1 MPGTKTSLL
10 APCWSLRRALAST
23 ARGKARVSAEMAS
36 PNTIDRTTGPS
47 VTGVGAGVAAGE
59 FAFDVPDDQTCLR
72 ASLEGE
78 RMRRNGV
85 APETAPAEPPRDDS
99 ESHFPP
105 LGPDD
110 SDDSDELTENI
121 TDDDW
126 DSASSQ
132 SVSDDEELDEPVADT
147 QLEEVQP
154 TLRDAPNQ
162 ATTNV
167 DAAEPGGA
175 SRDAVSASD
184 RLSPE
189 LLAQLP
195 AQVREALEA
204 EWARTI
210 ELVRTQERSR
220 APRRVDA
227 RDGDGEDPPRRRQR
241 RRRNPAPGQSTLN
254 RYWHTRGE
262 NEAASPD
269 AAPSTSRRRRSEPA
283 APEPSDIPVPRN
295 PPELY
300 EKWYQL
306 AYSIIPE
313 NASVYSK
320 FMYAFGDETD
330 AGCAYRRVEME
341 AVGKLLLQFKA
352 DRGRPG
358 QHAILKG
365 REREGKTGALFS
377 IALAA
382 LLLRMR
388 VVILCAPNKVAPV
401 VDMVKKLQQSGFNR
415 HYSVKHTLGKKATE
429 ENGIPSAESG
439 QIFVAALC
447 TISDLRRVKRYIE
460 DERRGGNFT
469 VTLVDECD
477 EITQGKGNKSLD
489 VERGEDPDAYQE
501 FIHPDRRGEDEAGVR
516 YVRPGSRASRQLSR
530 KQQLAFASQYF
541 KQNIHDTTQIIACSA
556 TLSGYILNPIGTFKN
571 DVVTSIFM
579 VFPKLGYRG
588 IETFKIPEGCELDT
602 EGNLTP
608 DDLRRSES
616 VAVLLKRF
624 YERKNACDGERL
636 LQRSSPAPG
645 PEPGPSGT
653 SEAGSVTLRGILFI
667 SCSPKVNVYGG
678 YRDIAKAVCDI
689 VTSWPVEEC
698 RHDPNTTLFV
708 CFVGKPW
715 VYFNGKWEKMTAG
728 KSVEDMYN
736 KTEEKAR
743 NGHFGV
749 LGLGAN
755 DPLSKVC
762 KHVVLIGY
770 NMTRRAMTAAFR
782 PASEPRVLCKV
793 QYGILTTP
801 KAVTIDTV
809 SQRVNRPSHD
819 FAEHVVPANYCV
831 DVAMSS
837 WMLRLCQQYRK
848 LEDEMVDRQRADP
861 KPHCEFRQRIEV
873 FASELD
879 KAKVSKRG
887 ILMSELSRTGQEQR
901 RREQLALELDQL
913 PVLVE
918 FKAWLEKQP
927 VRPGREDTLA
937 ASTVQN
943 YYNHVRRLFVNDA
956 TVEDVLVR
964 ARATI
969 TQPRSKDV
977 SSSEYMNELSA
988 MRYFESFRS
997 ELDRSAE

>member
-1 MPGTKTSLL
+1 
-10 APCWSLRRALAST
+10 
-23 ARGKARVSAEMAS
+23 MAS

-59 FAFDVPDDQTCLR
+59 FVDVPDDQTCWR

-154 TLRDAPNQ
+154 TLADAPDQ
-162 ATTNV
+162 VTTN
-167 DAAEPGGA
+167 DGPTEPGGA
-175 SRDAVSASD
+175 PRGAVSASVV
-184 RLSPE
+184 SSAE
-189 LLAQLP
+189 HLAQLP

-204 EWARTI
+204 EREALALEREALALEREALARTI
-210 ELVRTQERSR
+210 ERVRTQERSR
-220 APRRVDA
+220 ALRRVDE
-227 RDGDGEDPPRRRQR
+227 RDGDGDDPPRRRQR
-241 RRRNPAPGQSTLN
+241 RRRNPVPGQSTLN
-254 RYWHTRGE
+254 RFLTTRDE
-262 NEAASPD
+262 NDAASPNR
-269 AAPSTSRRRRSEPA
+269 PSSSRRRRSEPA
-283 APEPSDIPVPRN
+283 VPEPYEIPVPEN
-295 PPELY
+295 PRDLY
-300 EKWYQL
+300 ESWNQL
-306 AYSIIPE
+306 AISIMPE
-313 NASVYSK
+313 NASMYSR
-320 FMYAFGDETD
+320 FLYAFGDDTNE
-330 AGCAYRRVEME
+330 GCAYRRKEME
-341 AVGKLLLQFKA
+341 AVGKLLLQFKVN
-352 DRGRPG
+352 GGIPG

-415 HYSVKHTLGKKATE
+415 RYSVKHTLGKKATE

-439 QIFVAALC
+439 QVFVAALC
-447 TISDLRRVKRYIE
+447 TISDLKRVKSYIN

-489 VERGEDPDAYQE
+489 VERREDPDAYQE

-530 KQQLAFASQYF
+530 KEQLAQASQYF
-541 KQNIHDTTQIIACSA
+541 KEHIHDMTQIIACSA
-556 TLSGYILNPIGTFKN
+556 TLSGYILNPIGTFKS
-571 DVVTSIFM
+571 DVVTPIFM

-588 IETFKIPEGCELDT
+588 IETFKIPPGCELDT
-602 EGNLTP
+602 DGNLTL
-608 DDLRRSES
+608 DQFRESES
-616 VAVLLKRF
+616 VDTLLKRF
-624 YERKNACDGERL
+624 YDRKNACDGKRL
-636 LQRSSPAPG
+636 LLRRSPAPG

-653 SEAGSVTLRGILFI
+653 SDAGSVTLRGILFI

-678 YRDIAKAVCDI
+678 FKDIAKAVCEI

-698 RHDPNTTLFV
+698 RHDPKTTLFV
-708 CFVGKPW
+708 CFVGAPQ
-715 VYFNGKWEKMTAG
+715 VRFNGKWEKMTRG
-728 KSVEDMYN
+728 TSVEDMYN
-736 KTEEKAR
+736 KTEQKAR
-743 NGHFGV
+743 NGRFGD

-770 NMTRRAMTAAFR
+770 NLTRRAMTAAFR
-782 PASEPRVLCKV
+782 PASEPSVLCKV
-793 QYGILTTP
+793 QYGILSTP

-819 FAEHVVPANYCV
+819 FADHVVPDNYSV
-831 DVAMSS
+831 DVAMSP
-837 WMLRLCQQYRK
+837 WILDMCKEYRK
-848 LEDEMVDRQRADP
+848 VEDEMVDRQRADP

-873 FASELD
+873 FARDLALD

-887 ILMSELSRTGQEQR
+887 IPMSELSLTGREQR
-901 RREQLALELDQL
+901 RREQLALELDHH
-913 PVLVE
+913 PVLVK

-927 VRPGREDTLA
+927 VRSGRADTLA
-937 ASTVQN
+937 ASTVDH
-943 YYNHVRRLFVNDA
+943 YYVHVKRRFFNDA
-956 TVEDVLVR
+956 GVEDVEEQ
-964 ARATI
+964 ARITI
-969 TQPRSKDV
+969 ERLRTKINMTSTESD
-977 SSSEYMNELSA
+977 ELNA
-988 MRYFESFRS
+988 MRYFRKC
-997 ELDRSAE
+997 RSATETDPVE

>member
-1 MPGTKTSLL
+1 
-10 APCWSLRRALAST
+10 
-23 ARGKARVSAEMAS
+23 MAS
-36 PNTIDRTTGPS
+36 PNTIDRTNGPS

-59 FAFDVPDDQTCLR
+59 FVDVPDDQTCWR

-99 ESHFPP
+99 ESHVPP
-105 LGPDD
+105 LAPDD

-162 ATTNV
+162 ATTND

-175 SRDAVSASD
+175 SRDAISASD
-184 RLSPE
+184 AFSAEQLAALSSSQ
-189 LLAQLP
+189 LAGL
-195 AQVREALEA
+195 EALVAQANERI
-204 EWARTI
+204 ERARA
-210 ELVRTQERSR
+210 QERAR
-220 APRRVDA
+220 VRPRVDE
-227 RDGDGEDPPRRRQR
+227 RDGDGDDPPRRRQR
-241 RRRNPAPGQSTLN
+241 RRRNPVPGQSTLS
-254 RYWHTRGE
+254 RFLTTRGE
-262 NEAASPD
+262 NDAASPNR
-269 AAPSTSRRRRSEPA
+269 PSSSRRRRSEPA
-283 APEPSDIPVPRN
+283 V
-295 PPELY
+295 PELY
-300 EKWYQL
+300 EIPVPQNPRDLYERWNQL
-306 AYSIIPE
+306 ALAIMPE
-313 NASVYSK
+313 NASMYSR
-320 FMYAFGDETD
+320 FLYAFGDDTNE
-330 AGCAYRRVEME
+330 GCAYRRKEME
-341 AVGKLLLQFKA
+341 AVGKLLLQFKVN
-352 DRGRPG
+352 RGSPG

-401 VDMVKKLQQSGFNR
+401 VDMVKKLQQSGFNQLV
-415 HYSVKHTLGKKATE
+415 SVKHTLGKKATE

-447 TISDLRRVKRYIE
+447 TISDLKRVKSYIK

-489 VERGEDPDAYQE
+489 VERREDPNTYQE
-501 FIHPDRRGEDEAGVR
+501 SIHPDRRGEDEAGVR

-530 KQQLAFASQYF
+530 KEQLAAASQYF
-541 KQNIHDTTQIIACSA
+541 KQHIHDMTQIIACSA

-616 VAVLLKRF
+616 VAALLKRF

-636 LQRSSPAPG
+636 LLRRSPAPG

-667 SCSPKVNVYGG
+667 SCSPKVHVYGG
-678 YRDIAKAVCDI
+678 YRDIVKAVCDI

-698 RHDPNTTLFV
+698 RHDPSTTLFV

-715 VYFNGKWEKMTAG
+715 VYFNGKWDQMTAG

-819 FAEHVVPANYCV
+819 FADHVVPDNYSV
-831 DVAMSS
+831 DVAMSR

-861 KPHCEFRQRIEV
+861 KPHCEFRQSIEV

-879 KAKVSKRG
+879 KAKVSKRR
-887 ILMSELSRTGQEQR
+887 IPMSELSWTGQEQR

-927 VRPGREDTLA
+927 VRQGHADTLA
-937 ASTVQN
+937 ASTVDH
-943 YYNHVRRLFVNDA
+943 YYAHVKRRFFNDA
-956 TVEDVLVR
+956 GVEDVEEQ
-964 ARATI
+964 ARITI
-969 TQPRSKDV
+969 ERLRTKINMTSTESD
-977 SSSEYMNELSA
+977 ELNA
-988 MRYFESFRS
+988 MRYFRKFRS
-997 ELDRSAE
+997 ATETDPVE